1 MILYHEELFSQS
13 ESKFPNRSLEKGGVT
28 MIPSVLME
36 GATASS
42 AVADVVSTVMATV
55 SSITAHPL
63 VAAAIAV
70 PLTGSVIGLCKR
82 LFSH

>member
-1 MILYHEELFSQS
+1 MLLQTLMAGSFLYLLL
-13 ESKFPNRSLEKGGVT
+13 NDLEKGGVT
-28 MIPSVLME
+28 MIPILLME